1 MFFLMHHDLVFHL
14 CSIFSQRKTATGDG
28 DAVEDLE
35 DLAPVE
41 FYASPREVTSGSEVG
56 PSEASGSEAAAS
68 EEIHEGSES
77 SGSERG
83 IPDAPSVKED

>member
-1 MFFLMHHDLVFHL
+1 MILS
-14 CSIFSQRKTATGDG
+14 SIFVPAKKTPTGDG
-28 DAVEDLE
+28 DAAEDLE

>member
-1 MFFLMHHDLVFHL
+1 MFHL
-14 CSIFSQRKTATGDG
+14 AKKTPTGDG
-28 DAVEDLE
+28 DAAEDLE

-41 FYASPREVTSGSEVG
+41 FYASPREVTSGSEV

>member
-1 MFFLMHHDLVFHL
+1 MHHDIVFHL
-14 CSIFSQRKTATGDG
+14 CSIFSQKTPTGDG
-28 DAVEDLE
+28 DDAAEDLE

-56 PSEASGSEAAAS
+56 PSEASGSEASAS
-68 EEIHEGSES
+68 EEIHEGS
-77 SGSERG
+77 GSELG